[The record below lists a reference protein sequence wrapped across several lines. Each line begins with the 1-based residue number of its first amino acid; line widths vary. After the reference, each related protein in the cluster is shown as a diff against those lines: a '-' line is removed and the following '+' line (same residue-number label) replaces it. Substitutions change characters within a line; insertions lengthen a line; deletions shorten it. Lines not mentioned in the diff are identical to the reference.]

1 MYSFK
6 NDYSEGAHPR
16 ILNALME
23 SNFVQE
29 EGYGE
34 DQYTQKAIELLKQ
47 SIGRTDVDI
56 HLLAGGTQTNLIALS
71 AFLRPH
77 EAVLAAST
85 GHILGHETGAIEATG
100 HKILSI
106 ETDNGKLQPSHL
118 KGVLDAHTDEHMV
131 KPKLVYISNSTE
143 IGSIYKRSELEQLS
157 DFCQHH
163 KLILYMDGAR
173 LGSALC
179 SEENDLKL
187 SDLAALVDAFY
198 IGGTKNGALIGEA
211 LVICRDAL
219 KEDFRFHM
227 KQKGAL
233 LAKGRLLGIQ
243 FLELFRDNLFFDLAS
258 HANKMAIMIRDELGK
273 KNVRFLTHSPSN
285 QIFPILPNA
294 LITELQSK
302 YSFHIWEKV
311 DSDYAAIRLVTSWA
325 TKEDAVV
332 VLIEDLKRM
341 LLITKYR
348 KIDKQARMKL
358 VPDPKLVN
366 SRGSGRF
373 LMVPDTTKVL

>member
-16 ILNALME
+16 ILNALLE
-23 SNFVQE
+23 SNLVQVD
-29 EGYGE
+29 GYGE
-34 DQYTQKAIELLKQ
+34 DQFTRQAVELLKEKMGQ
-47 SIGRTDVDI
+47 ADVDI
-56 HLLAGGTQTNLIALS
+56 HLLSGGTQTNLIAIS

-77 EAVLAAST
+77 EAAMAAST

-106 ETDNGKLQPSHL
+106 EAENGKLTPANVQA
-118 KGVLDAHTDEHMV
+118 VLEGHPDEHMV

-143 IGSIYKRSELEQLS
+143 IGSIYTKRELKQLS
-157 DFCQHH
+157 DFC
-163 KLILYMDGAR
+163 KKKNLILYMDGAR

-179 SEENDLKL
+179 SEENDLQL
-187 SDLAALVDAFY
+187 SDLPALVDAFY

-219 KEDFRFHM
+219 KEDFRYHL

-243 FLELFRDNLFFDLAS
+243 FLELFRDNLFFELAT
-258 HANKMAIMIRDELGK
+258 HANKMAAILRDEISK
-273 KNVRFLTHSPSN
+273 ANIPFLTHSPSN

-294 LITELQSK
+294 LITELERK

-311 DSDYAAIRLVTSWA
+311 DSDHSAIRLVTSWA
-325 TKEDAVV
+325 TKEDQVFSF
-332 VLIEDLKRM
+332 IED
-341 LLITKYR
+341 
-348 KIDKQARMKL
+348 MK
-358 VPDPKLVN
+358 K
-366 SRGSGRF
+366 
-373 LMVPDTTKVL
+373 